1 VIGVIEMSDMK
12 DEPAFPST
20 SYWDAR
26 YETYR
31 PPETNGGMSLRD
43 YFAAK
48 AMVPLISKGEYRI
61 GMGEPSKYDQIAEQ
75 AKLYAEAMIRKLK

>member
-1 VIGVIEMSDMK
+1 MNN
-12 DEPAFPST
+12 EPAFPST

-26 YETYR
+26 SEEYR

-48 AMVPLISKGEYRI
+48 AMVALISKGEYRI

-75 AKLYAEAMIRKLK
+75 AKLYAEAMVRKLK